1 MPTVRAVCLLSGPG
15 RHTRFLRD
23 TPDEQMGIYPQ
34 TFAVNFRVA
43 DFDLGTSL
51 LGLN

>member
-1 MPTVRAVCLLSGPG
+1 MYTVDSMDGWMDGYA
-15 RHTRFLRD
+15 
-23 TPDEQMGIYPQ
+23 EYNIYIY
-34 TFAVNFRVA
+34 TFAVDCGAA